1 MSIEKKIEILRKR
14 NMELQE
20 ENDQLKKQI
29 KEIKSLG
36 EKYIELDELK
46 KKWESEIYKMNQ
58 LRSQYSSL
66 IDNLKLLSSVK
77 EKIDTF

>member
-29 KEIKSLG
+29 KEIKSLE